1 MSGTLQSNE
10 ETPQKTS
17 THETATNW
25 KMLRKIKIAEQKVTQ
40 VRKLWNVA
48 DNSKVL

>member
-25 KMLRKIKIAEQKVTQ
+25 KIKIAEQKSSQ